1 MGAIVCVCVQGE
13 LHGTV
18 HRPWHRAPGSSA
30 QQGPL
35 HGTIIATGVVPGT
48 VPASK
53 GCWSEATGVK
63 PCCRPVTFSKVHS
76 EGAPFQYIVVQKK
89 GAKQDVGLIQ
99 LNRPQALNA
108 LCDGLMREM
117 RQALDA
123 FEGDPQ
129 VGAIV
134 ITGSEKAFAAG
145 ADIKEMQNKTFQQ
158 CYGGGFLADW
168 DRVSTV
174 RKPVIAAVN
183 GYALGGGCE
192 LAMMCDIIYA
202 GEKAQFGQPEILL
215 GTIPGAGG
223 TQRLTRA
230 VGKSLAMEMVLTG
243 DRISAQEAKEAGL
256 VSKIFPVE
264 KLLEAAISCGE
275 KIAGNSKL
283 VTAIAKESVNA
294 AFETTL
300 AEGNRTEKRL
310 FYATFATDDRR
321 EGMTAFV
328 EKRKA
333 KFTDS

>member
-1 MGAIVCVCVQGE
+1 MAASVRALLRPAAAAARRRAFLPPPSRPFLGARGC
-13 LHGTV
+13 
-18 HRPWHRAPGSSA
+18 SA
-30 QQGPL
+30 
-35 HGTIIATGVVPGT
+35 
-48 VPASK
+48 
-53 GCWSEATGVK
+53 
-63 PCCRPVTFSKVHS
+63 
-76 EGAPFQYIVVQKK
+76 GAAFQYLAVRKT
-89 GAKQDVGLIQ
+89 GARQSVGLIQ

-108 LCDGLMREM
+108 LCEGLMEELGH
-117 RQALDA
+117 ALQTLQH
-123 FEGDPQ
+123 DPQ

-145 ADIKEMQNKTFQQ
+145 ADIKEMQNKTFQE
-158 CYGGGFLADW
+158 CYSSSFLVGW
-168 DRVSTV
+168 DKVSTI
-174 RKPVIAAVN
+174 RKPIIAAVN

-264 KLLEAAISCGE
+264 KLVDAAVACAE
-275 KIAGNSKL
+275 KIASNSKL
-283 VTAIAKESVNA
+283 VAAMAKESVNS

-300 AEGNRTEKRL
+300 AEGMRTEKRL
-310 FYATFATDDRR
+310 FYATFGTADRK
-321 EGMTAFV
+321 EGMSAFV

-333 KFTDS
+333 NFTDS